1 MYLDETIV
9 LTKKT
14 DLLKE
19 QVVHAAKILFMTH
32 GYEAVGMRDIANA
45 VGKQP
50 TQVYR
55 LDLSKTDILAEVII
69 ALNAEQIAELPRLYS
84 HVSGTT
90 LFDRI
95 CSYLKQLYTLDIQYL
110 PIRSVGAAFGWMWS
124 KEHECRVI
132 EQVGQLVKPVAD
144 WMSAAGLDDIPARC
158 IGIWS
163 LYYVG
168 YRQAVIHGGNADDCL
183 NAIKPSL
190 RFLLVSPEISNEDL
204 IARRQIEEVT
214 RLSEARLN
222 RAELVSKTGNWELH
236 LDAQLIFASLGAA
249 KIYGLTNDKFDLIA
263 IQQMALPEYRPKLNA
278 HLNSL
283 LLHDAPYDIEYQIC
297 AADTKEIKDVR
308 SQAIFDRER
317 RILFGV
323 IQDITERKKVE
334 KELKRLAQTDPLT
347 GLANRRYFMQL
358 AEHELLRSQRYGGEL
373 SILMIDIDYFKKIN
387 DSYGHHVGDL
397 VIQSL
402 SNICRNTLREIDV
415 IGRIGGEEFAVVL
428 PQTAGQSALKVA
440 ERLRETIANAV
451 FTPEPDVPIRFTVS
465 IGVTTLTD
473 QQSNMQ
479 TLLRF
484 ADKALYDAKLD
495 GRNKVCFV

>member
-1 MYLDETIV
+1 MD
-9 LTKKT
+9 
-14 DLLKE
+14 
-19 QVVHAAKILFMTH
+19 AAKKLFMTY
-32 GYEAVGMRDIANA
+32 GYEAVGMRDIARS

-50 TQVYR
+50 VQVYL
-55 LDLSKTDILAEVII
+55 LDLSKVDILAEVII

-84 HVSGTT
+84 QISGTT

-95 CSYLKQLYTLDIQYL
+95 CSYLKQLYSLDIQYL

-124 KEHECRVI
+124 KEHECRVV

-144 WMSAAGLDDIPARC
+144 WMAEEGLDDIFARC

-190 RFLLVSPEISNEDL
+190 RFFLVSPEISNEEL
-204 IARRQIEEVT
+204 VVRRQIDEVT
-214 RLSEARLN
+214 RLNEARLN
-222 RAELVSKTGNWELH
+222 RAELASKTGNWELH
-236 LDAQLIFASLGAA
+236 LDAQIIFASLGAT
-249 KIYGLTNDKFDLIA
+249 KIYGLDSDKFDLAA
-263 IQQMALPEYRPKLNA
+263 IQGMALSEYRPKLDA
-278 HLNSL
+278 SLNNL
-283 LLHDAPYDIEYQIC
+283 LLHDIPYELEYQIRT
-297 AADTKEIKDVR
+297 ADTHEIKDIY
-308 SQAIFDRER
+308 SQATFDREQ

-347 GLANRRYFMQL
+347 GLANRRHFMQL

-373 SILMIDIDYFKKIN
+373 SILMLDIDHFKKIN
-387 DSYGHHVGDL
+387 DNYGHHIGDL

-402 SNICRNTLREIDV
+402 SDICRNTLREIDI

-428 PQTAGQSALKVA
+428 PQTAAQPAFQVA
-440 ERLRETIANAV
+440 ERLREAITNAV
-451 FTPEPDVPIRFTVS
+451 FFPEPDMPIRYTIS
-465 IGVTTLTD
+465 IGVTTLNE
-473 QQSNMQ
+473 QQNNIQ
-479 TLLRF
+479 LLLRF
-484 ADKALYDAKLD
+484 ADKALYDAKLN
-495 GRNKVCFV
+495 GCNKACVI

>member
-1 MYLDETIV
+1 M
-9 LTKKT
+9 LTKNAGS
-14 DLLKE
+14 LRE
-19 QVVHAAKILFMTH
+19 QVILAAKTLFMTY

-50 TQVYR
+50 VQVYR
-55 LDLSKTDILAEVII
+55 LDLSKSDILAEVII

-84 HVSGTT
+84 QITGTT

-95 CSYLKQLYTLDIQYL
+95 CSYLKQLYSLDVQYL

-132 EQVGQLVKPVAD
+132 EQVSQLVKPVAD
-144 WMSAAGLDDIPARC
+144 WMLEAALDDIPARC

-190 RFLLVSPEISNEDL
+190 RFFLVSPDISTEDL

-249 KIYGLTNDKFDLIA
+249 KIYGLTSDKFDLTA
-263 IQQMALPEYRPKLNA
+263 IQQMARPEYRSKLDA
-278 HLNSL
+278 SLNNL
-283 LLHDAPYDIEYQIC
+283 LLHDIPYDIEYQIC
-297 AADTKEIKDVR
+297 TADTNEIKDVR
-308 SQAIFDRER
+308 SQATFDREH

-323 IQDITERKKVE
+323 IQDITERKMVE
-334 KELKRLAQTDPLT
+334 KELERLAQTDPLT
-347 GLANRRYFMQL
+347 GLTNRRHFMQL

-373 SILMIDIDYFKKIN
+373 SIMMIDIDHFKKIN
-387 DSYGHHVGDL
+387 DNYGHHVGDL

-402 SNICRNTLREIDV
+402 SNTCRNTLREIDI
-415 IGRIGGEEFAVVL
+415 IGRIGGEEFAIVL
-428 PQTAGQSALKVA
+428 PQTAGQSAIDVA
-440 ERLRETIANAV
+440 DRLREAIADIV
-451 FTPEPDVPIRFTVS
+451 VSPEPDVSIHFTVS
-465 IGVTTLTD
+465 IGITTLTD
-473 QQSNMQ
+473 KQNDIE

-484 ADKALYDAKLD
+484 ADKALYDAKMD
-495 GRNKVCFV
+495 GRNKVCFVLYK

>member
-1 MYLDETIV
+1 M
-9 LTKKT
+9 LTKKAGS
-14 DLLKE
+14 LRE
-19 QVVHAAKILFMTH
+19 QVILAAKTLFMTY

-50 TQVYR
+50 VQVYR
-55 LDLSKTDILAEVII
+55 LDLSKSDILAEVII
-69 ALNAEQIAELPRLYS
+69 ALNTEQIAELPKLYS
-84 HVSGTT
+84 QITGTT

-95 CSYLKQLYTLDIQYL
+95 CSYLKQLYSLDIEYL

-144 WMSAAGLDDIPARC
+144 WMLDAGLDDIPARC

-168 YRQAVIHGGNADDCL
+168 YRQAVIHCGNADDCL

-190 RFLLVSPEISNEDL
+190 RFFLVSPEISNEDL

-236 LDAQLIFASLGAA
+236 LDAQFIFASLGAA
-249 KIYGLTNDKFDLIA
+249 KIYGLTNDKFDLTA
-263 IQQMALPEYRPKLNA
+263 IQQMALPEYRPKLDA
-278 HLNSL
+278 SLNNL
-283 LLHDAPYDIEYQIC
+283 LLHDTPYDLEYQIRT
-297 AADTKEIKDVR
+297 ADTHEIKDIY

-323 IQDITERKKVE
+323 IQDITEQKKIE
-334 KELKRLAQTDPLT
+334 KELERLAQTDPLT
-347 GLANRRYFMQL
+347 GLANRRHFMQL
-358 AEHELLRSQRYGGEL
+358 ADNELLRSQRYGGEL
-373 SILMIDIDYFKKIN
+373 SILMIDIDHFKKIN
-387 DSYGHHVGDL
+387 DTYGHHVGDL

-402 SNICRNTLREIDV
+402 SDTCRNTLREIDI

-428 PQTAGQSALKVA
+428 PQTAGQPALEVA
-440 ERLRETIANAV
+440 ERLRKAIANTA
-451 FTPEPDVPIRFTVS
+451 FSPEPDVSIHFTVS
-465 IGVTTLTD
+465 IGVTTLT
-473 QQSNMQ
+473 SNKQ
-479 TLLRF
+479 NDIETQLRF

>member
-1 MYLDETIV
+1 
-9 LTKKT
+9 
-14 DLLKE
+14 
-19 QVVHAAKILFMTH
+19 
-32 GYEAVGMRDIANA
+32 
-45 VGKQP
+45 
-50 TQVYR
+50 
-55 LDLSKTDILAEVII
+55 
-69 ALNAEQIAELPRLYS
+69 
-84 HVSGTT
+84 
-90 LFDRI
+90 
-95 CSYLKQLYTLDIQYL
+95 
-110 PIRSVGAAFGWMWS
+110 
-124 KEHECRVI
+124 
-132 EQVGQLVKPVAD
+132 
-144 WMSAAGLDDIPARC
+144 
-158 IGIWS
+158 
-163 LYYVG
+163 
-168 YRQAVIHGGNADDCL
+168 
-183 NAIKPSL
+183 
-190 RFLLVSPEISNEDL
+190 
-204 IARRQIEEVT
+204 
-214 RLSEARLN
+214 
-222 RAELVSKTGNWELH
+222 
-236 LDAQLIFASLGAA
+236 
-249 KIYGLTNDKFDLIA
+249 
-263 IQQMALPEYRPKLNA
+263 MALPEYRPKLNA

-479 TLLRF
+479 TLLCF